1 LDVAAVA
8 RPDEWAEQVVLLDTE
23 GHQRAWAAPGTDP
36 GVDPALI
43 DRLGATGKAGEV
55 HQLPDERWLLGV
67 GNAADAAGLRNA
79 GATLA
84 GALRAR
90 AERARANEIE
100 SNQSNANQN
109 DSDQS
114 TTQSNQNTAESEQ
127 VGSEPAPRPREN
139 PSAADP
145 PVALAVAELSESSR
159 AALVIGLILGSH
171 QFRVSQRQPPA
182 PGRAELVVPEAEL
195 AGLLAQ
201 VEVAGA
207 LAAAT
212 ALARDLASTPS
223 DVKTPT
229 WLVSTAADLAAGV
242 PGLSATVWS
251 AERLAEEGF
260 GGLLAVGGG
269 SSRPPALLRLDW
281 APPGLDMAGDG
292 STGDGSTGEGS
303 TGAGSAGA
311 GATSQPAGPRH
322 LVLIGKGITF
332 DTGGISIKPADGM
345 HMMRT
350 DMAGGGAVIAAL
362 LSIARLNLP
371 LRVTGLVPA
380 AENHVSGSAYRPGDI
395 VRHYDGTTTE
405 VVNTDAEGRMVL
417 ADALGYAVREL
428 APDLIVDA
436 ATLTGAMKV
445 SLGMRTGGLFA
456 TDDRLADALLAA
468 GERAGERWWR
478 MPLLDHVA
486 DEVDSTIA
494 DLRQAP
500 PGPPAISAAL
510 FLRRFTGGLPWAHL
524 DIAGP
529 ARCDKAYDEVA
540 VGATGF
546 AARTMVE
553 LALGYVSR

>member
-1 LDVAAVA
+1 VVGTVPGVPTPLLAAAAVA
-8 RPDEWAEQVVLLDTE
+8 APDERAEQVVLLDTE
-23 GHQRAWAAPGTDP
+23 GRQRVWATPGTDP

-55 HQLPDERWLLGV
+55 HLLPDGRWLLGV
-67 GNAADAAGLRNA
+67 GNAADAAGLRKA

-90 AERARANEIE
+90 AERTR
-100 SNQSNANQN
+100 ANQN
-109 DSDQS
+109 ESNHITTESNHITPESDQG
-114 TTQSNQNTAESEQ
+114 
-127 VGSEPAPRPREN
+127 GSEPAPQPDDN
-139 PSAADP
+139 PVPADP

-195 AGLLAQ
+195 AGLAAQ

-229 WLVSTAADLAAGV
+229 WLVSTAADLAAEV
-242 PGLSATVWS
+242 PGLSATVWPVQ
-251 AERLAEEGF
+251 RLAEEGF

-281 APPGLDMAGDG
+281 APPGA
-292 STGDGSTGEGS
+292 GS
-303 TGAGSAGA
+303 TGAGS
-311 GATSQPAGPRH
+311 TSEPTEPRH

-362 LSIARLNLP
+362 LSIARLGLP

-380 AENHVSGSAYRPGDI
+380 AENHVSGSAYRPGDV

-456 TDDRLADALLAA
+456 TDDQLADALLAA

-500 PGPPAISAAL
+500 PGPPAISAAQ